1 MFIKKLMTY
10 VAVTYVEEITFP
22 HEFIS
27 VFFSY
32 FIGVIL
38 SKKKKKS
45 KLSGLDKMY

>member
-27 VFFSY
+27 VFFWY

-38 SKKKKKS
+38 SKKNVKNEWF
-45 KLSGLDKMY
+45 G

>member
-32 FIGVIL
+32 FIGGIL
-38 SKKKKKS
+38 SKKKMS
-45 KLSGLDKMY
+45 KMSGLDKMY